1 LQRFF
6 RKVRSSVSAV
16 RVISSTGTLV
26 AQSAVVFEE
35 TLEVVMAGISKDQKQ
50 QDMETLTTFLIFFN
64 LALLGIF
71 LLICFYQ
78 NL

>member
-1 LQRFF
+1 
-6 RKVRSSVSAV
+6 
-16 RVISSTGTLV
+16 
-26 AQSAVVFEE
+26 
-35 TLEVVMAGISKDQKQ
+35 MAGISKDQKQ
-50 QDMETLTTFLIFFN
+50 QDMESLTTFLIFFN